1 MFYKVIIGCFE
12 PLDQSGFLFIKHS
25 LCPPTLFIRKRSC
38 LIVCP
43 NHSRIP
49 PTLPQISKGLVTR
62 LLYHPVIANIFLL
75 QGKNDTTHL
84 VDKMFV
90 TSIIRTRIKCE
101 EIKLSCQFFFFL
113 TVMIFQRWKSYSFV
127 YLSPGSFFSFNT
139 LSILARTPI

>member
-12 PLDQSGFLFIKHS
+12 PLDQSGFLVIKTFAMS
-25 LCPPTLFIRKRSC
+25 TYVLYQKARLLNRFPEPL
-38 LIVCP
+38 P
-43 NHSRIP
+43 DP

-101 EIKLSCQFFFFL
+101 EIKLSCQFFFF
-113 TVMIFQRWKSYSFV
+113 
-127 YLSPGSFFSFNT
+127 
-139 LSILARTPI
+139 